1 MQIASCAWTSTQ
13 GKTYKICNTCRVWV
27 SLMQVESDEIRYLVD
42 KKGNKTDVV
51 LTLEE
56 YEELIEDIH
65 DLSVALE
72 RQNDKRIT
80 LRELEDR
87 LKEDGLL

>member
-1 MQIASCAWTSTQ
+1 
-13 GKTYKICNTCRVWV
+13 
-27 SLMQVESDEIRYLVD
+27 MQVESVTEVRYLVD

-56 YEELIEDIH
+56 YEGLIEDFH
-65 DLSVALE
+65 DLSVAFE

-80 LRELEDR
+80 LREFEDR

>member
-1 MQIASCAWTSTQ
+1 MEVNGDID
-13 GKTYKICNTCRVWV
+13 V
-27 SLMQVESDEIRYLVD
+27 RYLVD

-72 RQNDKRIT
+72 RQNDQRMS
-80 LRELEDR
+80 LRELEER
-87 LKEDGLL
+87 LKEDGLILRYPQMRTRTGT

>member
-1 MQIASCAWTSTQ
+1 MEVK
-13 GKTYKICNTCRVWV
+13 GDLDV
-27 SLMQVESDEIRYLVD
+27 RYLID

-51 LTLEE
+51 LTLEG

-72 RQNDKRIT
+72 RQNDQRMS
-80 LRELEDR
+80 LRELEER

>member
-1 MQIASCAWTSTQ
+1 ME
-13 GKTYKICNTCRVWV
+13 
-27 SLMQVESDEIRYLVD
+27 VESAVRYLVD

-51 LTLEE
+51 LILEE

-72 RQNDKRIT
+72 RQNDKRVT
-80 LRELEDR
+80 LRELEER
-87 LKEDGLL
+87 FKEDGLL

>member
-1 MQIASCAWTSTQ
+1 MEVK
-13 GKTYKICNTCRVWV
+13 GDLDV
-27 SLMQVESDEIRYLVD
+27 RYLVD

-72 RQNDKRIT
+72 RQNDQRMSM
-80 LRELEDR
+80 RELEER
-87 LKEDGLL
+87 LREDWLV

>member
-1 MQIASCAWTSTQ
+1 
-13 GKTYKICNTCRVWV
+13 
-27 SLMQVESDEIRYLVD
+27 
-42 KKGNKTDVV
+42 V

-72 RQNDKRIT
+72 RQNDKRMS
-80 LRELEDR
+80 LRELEER

>member
-1 MQIASCAWTSTQ
+1 
-13 GKTYKICNTCRVWV
+13 
-27 SLMQVESDEIRYLVD
+27 MQVESDIEVRYLVD
-42 KKGNKTDVV
+42 KDGKKTDVV

-56 YEELIEDIH
+56 YEELMEDLH

-80 LRELEDR
+80 LRELEER

>member
-1 MQIASCAWTSTQ
+1 MEVK
-13 GKTYKICNTCRVWV
+13 GDMDV
-27 SLMQVESDEIRYLVD
+27 RYVVD

-80 LRELEDR
+80 LRELEER
-87 LKEDGLL
+87 LKDDGLL

>member
-1 MQIASCAWTSTQ
+1 MEVK
-13 GKTYKICNTCRVWV
+13 GDLDV
-27 SLMQVESDEIRYLVD
+27 RYLVD

-51 LTLEE
+51 LTLEG

-72 RQNDKRIT
+72 RQNDKRMS
-80 LRELEDR
+80 LRELEER

>member
-1 MQIASCAWTSTQ
+1 
-13 GKTYKICNTCRVWV
+13 
-27 SLMQVESDEIRYLVD
+27 MQVESDIEVRYLVD

-56 YEELIEDIH
+56 YEELMEDIH

-87 LKEDGLL
+87 LKEDGRL

>member
-1 MQIASCAWTSTQ
+1 
-13 GKTYKICNTCRVWV
+13 
-27 SLMQVESDEIRYLVD
+27 
-42 KKGNKTDVV
+42 V

-56 YEELIEDIH
+56 YEELIEDVH

-72 RQNDKRIT
+72 RQNDKRMS
-80 LRELEDR
+80 LRELEER

>member
-1 MQIASCAWTSTQ
+1 
-13 GKTYKICNTCRVWV
+13 
-27 SLMQVESDEIRYLVD
+27 MQVESDIEIKYLVD

>member
-1 MQIASCAWTSTQ
+1 
-13 GKTYKICNTCRVWV
+13 
-27 SLMQVESDEIRYLVD
+27 MQVESVTEVRYLVD
-42 KKGNKTDVV
+42 KKGKKTDVV

-56 YEELIEDIH
+56 YEELMEDLH

>member
-1 MQIASCAWTSTQ
+1 MEVTGDID
-13 GKTYKICNTCRVWV
+13 V
-27 SLMQVESDEIRYLVD
+27 RYLVD

-72 RQNDKRIT
+72 RQNDQRIS
-80 LRELEDR
+80 LRELEER
-87 LKEDGLL
+87 LHGFKRGMTGFRPAQCRG